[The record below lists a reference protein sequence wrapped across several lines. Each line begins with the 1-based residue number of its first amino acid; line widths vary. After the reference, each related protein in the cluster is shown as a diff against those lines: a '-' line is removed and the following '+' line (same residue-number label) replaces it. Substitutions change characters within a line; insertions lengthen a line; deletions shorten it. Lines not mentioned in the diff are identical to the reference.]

1 MFDKKKIRLNHVK
14 AFNKK
19 HNRVI
24 DFFEKVSEIL
34 IEKVFDDNQ
43 DYSGK
48 NILEIASRNDILRNK
63 IYSKNFQ
70 SNYFQTCLSDEILVK
85 NNKRVVS
92 YLNDIVFKK
101 EFFDFCISLLSLNSS
116 DNIPLI
122 FKNIYTMLKND
133 GVFVSVFP
141 SDESFKEFKSFFIEF
156 FKPEQNYNFN
166 PLFDMQTLGNLC
178 SAAGFKNVIVDKE
191 SFQFNITKP
200 EEVWNFI
207 RHVGE
212 SNYLL
217 KRKNFVIK
225 KSLFKKFYSKYSK
238 ELKEGNLKKNT
249 LSVYYLIGKK

>member
-14 AFNKK
+14 SFNKK
-19 HNRVI
+19 YKRVI
-24 DFFEKVSEIL
+24 DFFETISELL
-34 IEKVFDDNQ
+34 IEKVFDENQ
-43 DYSGK
+43 EYKNK

-63 IYSKNFQ
+63 IYYRSFQ
-70 SNYFQTCLSDEILVK
+70 SNYFQTCLSERISVK

-92 YLNDIVFKK
+92 NLNDIVFKK
-101 EFFDFCISLLSLNSS
+101 EFFDFCFSLLSLNSS
-116 DNIPLI
+116 DRIPLI

-141 SDESFKEFKSFFIEF
+141 SDESFKEFKSYFIEF

-217 KRKNFVIK
+217 KRKKFIIK
-225 KSLFKKFYSKYSK
+225 KSLFKEFYIRYNN

-249 LSVYYLIGKK
+249 LSIYYLIGKK